1 MKKLLLSVLSLCF
14 VATGLYGQEFK
25 KMLSREMPSHEMSK
39 MAQVSKSDELE
50 WLTNAAVDGVYYS
63 LGAGTDCEFGAVSC
77 FKTDQLSAYDGLQV
91 SVINIG
97 AASTVSDVTVFV
109 MKGDSP
115 STATE
120 IASKKISG
128 ASSFFNYVKLDSP
141 FTIDA
146 SENLYIGYKMN
157 VDNSIYPLLYDGTGL
172 DATDAGL
179 SYVYMDGEYRDLS
192 EISDFTYLG
201 HPMIQALVDGDE
213 NKLLTVS
220 VWEMTDGD
228 TNVFKYQP
236 IGSEVEPV
244 ITFVNN
250 SFRPVESMTVSYSV
264 NGVAGEKTYTFS
276 PAVAPNS
283 ISTSSVELPTVAFNE
298 DVDFSYSV
306 THLNEQPIEEIGA
319 SYAFYAYDKQDA
331 VERTLL
337 MEKFYSQFC
346 GYSPEGKEAI
356 DEAIVGYEDR
366 VARIYHHAGYRV
378 DLFTIDESVET
389 ASAFGVFFSPG
400 TMGDR
405 FWHYSLRDNVFNA
418 MQWTGDL
425 ISEYLQHDGLASLKI
440 SDSYDVETR
449 ELTVNVSGNCIVT
462 PDNKKIT
469 VAVTQSNYLSFQ
481 NGAQNYKHDHFP
493 ILYLTAAGG
502 DDLQVNADGSYD
514 MTFKGVIPQS
524 YNNGNGTIIT
534 GNKVNINLDELRI
547 VAFIS
552 DGWDELISDRYVL
565 NSATKEAATVGAS
578 VAGMEL
584 AGVNVYGADSRIVVE
599 GDYDTVKVFNA
610 SGMETGVDGLSA
622 GLYIVKVTADG
633 QSMVKKV
640 AVK

>member
-25 KMLSREMPSHEMSK
+25 KMLSREMPSREMSK
-39 MAQVSKSDELE
+39 MAQASESDELK
-50 WLTNAAVDGVYYS
+50 WLTNAVESGRYYS
-63 LGAGTDCEFGAVSC
+63 FGAGQKASFGAVAGLQ
-77 FKTDQLSAYDGLQV
+77 TDKLFDYDGLQV
-91 SVINIG
+91 SVIG
-97 AASTVSDVTVFV
+97 VAVSETVSDVTIFV
-109 MKGDSP
+109 MKGS
-115 STATE
+115 SAATATE
-120 IASKKISG
+120 VASKKVDALSG
-128 ASSFFNYVKLDSP
+128 GWNYVKLDAP
-141 FTIDA
+141 LTIDA
-146 SENLYIGYKMN
+146 SENLYVGYKMD
-157 VDNSIYPLLYDGTGL
+157 VQESSYPAMFDASGL
-172 DATDAGL
+172 DDSETEMSFAYL
-179 SYVYMDGEYRDLS
+179 NGEYIDLAT
-192 EISDFTYLG
+192 EPDFSDLG
-201 HPMIQALVDGDE
+201 HPMIQVLVGGDE
-213 NKLLTVS
+213 SKLETVTFLS
-220 VWEMTDGD
+220 SSI
-228 TNVFKYQP
+228 FKYWP
-236 IGSEVEPV
+236 KGSEVIPN
-244 ITFVNN
+244 IQFVNN
-250 SFRPVESMTVSYSV
+250 SFGSVESVTVDYSV
-264 NGVAGEKTYTFS
+264 NGVTDTEKLEFS
-276 PAVAPNS
+276 TPVGPNS
-283 ISTSSVELPTVAFNE
+283 LNIMSMPLPAITITD
-298 DVDFSYSV
+298 DVDFSYVV
-306 THLNEQPIEEIGA
+306 THVNDKPILQSEEN
-319 SYAFYAYDKQDA
+319 YQFYAYDKQDA

-346 GYSPEGKEAI
+346 GYSPQGKEAI

-378 DLFTIDESVET
+378 DLFTIDESIET
-389 ASAFGVFFSPG
+389 AAEFGVNYSPG

-405 FWHYSLRDNVFNA
+405 MWFDALGSNAFNA

-425 ISEYLQHDGLASLKI
+425 IADFLQQDGLASLKI

-469 VAVTQSNYLSFQ
+469 VAVTHSNYSSFQSN
-481 NGAQNYKHDHFP
+481 AQNYKHDHFP

-514 MTFKGVIPQS
+514 MTFKGVVPVS
-524 YNNGNGTIIT
+524 YNNGNGTIVT
-534 GNKVNINLDELRI
+534 GNKVTINLDELRI

-552 DGWDELISDRYVL
+552 DSWDGADNDRYVL

-578 VAGMEL
+578 VAGVEL

-610 SGMETGVDGLSA
+610 SGMETGTENLSV

>member
-25 KMLSREMPSHEMSK
+25 KMLSREMPSREMSK
-39 MAQVSKSDELE
+39 MAQASESDELK
-50 WLTNAAVDGVYYS
+50 WLTNAVESGRYYS
-63 LGAGTDCEFGAVSC
+63 FGAGQKASFGAVAGLQ
-77 FKTDQLSAYDGLQV
+77 TDKLFDYDGLQV
-91 SVINIG
+91 SVIG
-97 AASTVSDVTVFV
+97 VAVSETVSDVTIFV
-109 MKGDSP
+109 MKGS
-115 STATE
+115 SATTATE
-120 IASKKISG
+120 VASKKVDALSG
-128 ASSFFNYVKLDSP
+128 GWNYVKLDAP
-141 FTIDA
+141 LTIDA
-146 SENLYIGYKMN
+146 SENLYVGYKMD
-157 VDNSIYPLLYDGTGL
+157 VQESSYPAMFDASGL
-172 DATDAGL
+172 DDSETEMSFAYL
-179 SYVYMDGEYRDLS
+179 NGEYIDLAT
-192 EISDFTYLG
+192 EPDFSDLG
-201 HPMIQALVDGDE
+201 HPMIQVLVGGDE
-213 NKLLTVS
+213 SKLETVTFLPVS
-220 VWEMTDGD
+220 I
-228 TNVFKYQP
+228 FKYWP
-236 IGSEVEPV
+236 KGSEVVPN
-244 ITFVNN
+244 IQFVNN
-250 SFRPVESMTVSYSV
+250 SFGSVESLTVDYSI
-264 NGVAGEKTYTFS
+264 NGVTDTEKFEFS
-276 PAVAPNS
+276 TPVGPNS
-283 ISTSSVELPTVAFNE
+283 LYIVSMPLPAIAITD
-298 DVDFSYSV
+298 DVDFSYVV
-306 THLNEQPIEEIGA
+306 THVNDKPILQSEEN
-319 SYAFYAYDKQDA
+319 YQFYAYDKQDA

-346 GYSPEGKEAI
+346 GYSPQGKEAI

-366 VARIYHHAGYRV
+366 VARIYHHAGYRA
-378 DLFTIDESVET
+378 DLFTIDESAET
-389 ASAFGVFFSPG
+389 AAEFGVNYSPG

-405 FWHYSLRDNVFNA
+405 MWFDALGSNAFNA

-425 ISEYLQHDGLASLKI
+425 IADFLQKDGLASLKI

-469 VAVTQSNYLSFQ
+469 VAVTHSNYSSFQ
-481 NGAQNYKHDHFP
+481 KNAQNYMHDHFP

-514 MTFKGVIPQS
+514 MTFKGVVPVS
-524 YNNGNGTIIT
+524 YNNGNGTIVT
-534 GNKVNINLDELRI
+534 GNKVTINLDELRI

-552 DGWDELISDRYVL
+552 DSWDGADNDRYVL

-578 VAGMEL
+578 VAGVEL

-610 SGMETGVDGLSA
+610 SGMETGTEGLSA

>member
-25 KMLSREMPSHEMSK
+25 KMLSREMPSREMSK
-39 MAQVSKSDELE
+39 MAQASESDELK
-50 WLTNAAVDGVYYS
+50 WLTNAVESGRYYS
-63 LGAGTDCEFGAVSC
+63 FGAGQKASFGAVAGLH
-77 FKTDQLSAYDGLQV
+77 TDKLFDYDGLQV
-91 SVINIG
+91 SVIG
-97 AASTVSDVTVFV
+97 VAVSETVSDVTIFV
-109 MKGDSP
+109 MKGS
-115 STATE
+115 SAATATE
-120 IASKKISG
+120 VASKKVDALTG
-128 ASSFFNYVKLDSP
+128 GWNYVKLDAP
-141 FTIDA
+141 LTIDA
-146 SENLYIGYKMN
+146 SENLYVGYKMD
-157 VDNSIYPLLYDGTGL
+157 VQESSYPAMFDASGL
-172 DATDAGL
+172 DDSETEMSFAYL
-179 SYVYMDGEYRDLS
+179 NGEYIDLAT
-192 EISDFTYLG
+192 EPDFSDLG
-201 HPMIQALVDGDE
+201 HPMIQVLVGGDE
-213 NKLLTVS
+213 SKLETVTFLS
-220 VWEMTDGD
+220 SSI
-228 TNVFKYQP
+228 FKYWP
-236 IGSEVEPV
+236 KGSEVIPN
-244 ITFVNN
+244 IQFVNN
-250 SFRPVESMTVSYSV
+250 SFGSVESVTVDYSV
-264 NGVAGEKTYTFS
+264 NGVTDTEKLEFS
-276 PAVAPNS
+276 TPVGPNS
-283 ISTSSVELPTVAFNE
+283 IYVMSMSLPAIAITD
-298 DVDFSYSV
+298 DVDFSYVV
-306 THLNEQPIEEIGA
+306 THVNDKPILLPEE
-319 SYAFYAYDKQDA
+319 SYKFYAYDKQDA

-346 GYSPEGKEAI
+346 GYSPQGKEAI

-366 VARIYHHAGYRV
+366 VARIYHHAGYRA

-389 ASAFGVFFSPG
+389 AAEFGVNYSPG

-405 FWHYSLRDNVFNA
+405 IWFDALGSNAFNA

-425 ISEYLQHDGLASLKI
+425 IADFLQQDGLASLKI

-469 VAVTQSNYLSFQ
+469 VAVTHSNYSSFQ
-481 NGAQNYKHDHFP
+481 KNAQNYMHDHFP

-514 MTFKGVIPQS
+514 MTFKGVVPVS
-524 YNNGNGTIIT
+524 YNNGNGTIVT
-534 GNKVNINLDELRI
+534 GNKVTINLDELRI

-552 DGWDELISDRYVL
+552 DSWDGADNDRYVL

-578 VAGMEL
+578 VAGVEL

-599 GDYDTVKVFNA
+599 GDYDTVKMFNA
-610 SGMETGVDGLSA
+610 SGMETGTENLSA

>member
-25 KMLSREMPSHEMSK
+25 KMLSREMPSREMSK
-39 MAQVSKSDELE
+39 MAQASESDELK
-50 WLTNAAVDGVYYS
+50 WLTNAVESGRYYS
-63 LGAGTDCEFGAVSC
+63 FGAGQKASFGAVAGLQ
-77 FKTDQLSAYDGLQV
+77 TDKLFDYDGLQV
-91 SVINIG
+91 SVIG
-97 AASTVSDVTVFV
+97 VAVSETVSDVTIFV
-109 MKGDSP
+109 MKGS
-115 STATE
+115 SAATATE
-120 IASKKISG
+120 VASKKVDALSG
-128 ASSFFNYVKLDSP
+128 GWNYVKLDAP
-141 FTIDA
+141 LTIDA
-146 SENLYIGYKMN
+146 SENLYVGYKMD
-157 VDNSIYPLLYDGTGL
+157 VQESSYPAMFDASGL
-172 DATDAGL
+172 DDSETEMSFAYL
-179 SYVYMDGEYRDLS
+179 NGEYIDLAT
-192 EISDFTYLG
+192 EPDFSDLG
-201 HPMIQALVDGDE
+201 HPMIQVLVGGDE
-213 NKLLTVS
+213 SKLETVTFLS
-220 VWEMTDGD
+220 SSI
-228 TNVFKYQP
+228 FKYWP
-236 IGSEVEPV
+236 KGSEVIPN
-244 ITFVNN
+244 IQFVNN
-250 SFRPVESMTVSYSV
+250 SFGSVESVTVDYSV
-264 NGVAGEKTYTFS
+264 NGVTDTEKLEFS
-276 PAVAPNS
+276 TPVGPNS
-283 ISTSSVELPTVAFNE
+283 LNIMSMPLPAIAITD
-298 DVDFSYSV
+298 DVDFSYVV
-306 THLNEQPIEEIGA
+306 THVNDKPILQSEE
-319 SYAFYAYDKQDA
+319 SYKFYAYDKQEA

-346 GYSPEGKEAI
+346 GYSPQGKEAI

-378 DLFTIDESVET
+378 DLFTIDESIET
-389 ASAFGVFFSPG
+389 AAEFGVNYSPG

-405 FWHYSLRDNVFNA
+405 MWFDALGSNAFNA

-425 ISEYLQHDGLASLKI
+425 IADFLQQDGLASLKI

-469 VAVTQSNYLSFQ
+469 VAVTHSNYSSFQSN
-481 NGAQNYKHDHFP
+481 AQNYKHDHFP

-514 MTFKGVIPQS
+514 MTFKGVVPVS
-524 YNNGNGTIIT
+524 YNNGNGTIVT
-534 GNKVNINLDELRI
+534 GNKVTINLDELRI

-552 DGWDELISDRYVL
+552 DSWDGADNDRYVL

-578 VAGMEL
+578 VAGVEL
-584 AGVNVYGADSRIVVE
+584 AGVNVYSADSRIVVE

-610 SGMETGVDGLSA
+610 SGMETGTEGLSA

>member
-25 KMLSREMPSHEMSK
+25 KMLSREMPSREMSK
-39 MAQVSKSDELE
+39 MAQASESDELK
-50 WLTNAAVDGVYYS
+50 WLTNAVESGRYYS
-63 LGAGTDCEFGAVSC
+63 FGAGQKASFGAVAGLQ
-77 FKTDQLSAYDGLQV
+77 TDKLFDYDGLQV
-91 SVINIG
+91 SVIG
-97 AASTVSDVTVFV
+97 VAVSETVSDVTIFV
-109 MKGDSP
+109 MKGS
-115 STATE
+115 SAATATE
-120 IASKKISG
+120 VASKKVDALSG
-128 ASSFFNYVKLDSP
+128 GWNYVKLDAP
-141 FTIDA
+141 LTIDA
-146 SENLYIGYKMN
+146 SENLYVGYKMD
-157 VDNSIYPLLYDGTGL
+157 VQESSYPAMFDASGL
-172 DATDAGL
+172 DDSETEMSFAYL
-179 SYVYMDGEYRDLS
+179 NGEYIDLAT
-192 EISDFTYLG
+192 EPDFSDLG
-201 HPMIQALVDGDE
+201 HPMIQVLVGGDE
-213 NKLLTVS
+213 SKLETVTFLS
-220 VWEMTDGD
+220 SSI
-228 TNVFKYQP
+228 FKYWP
-236 IGSEVEPV
+236 KGSEVIPN
-244 ITFVNN
+244 IQFVNN
-250 SFRPVESMTVSYSV
+250 SFGSVESVTVDYSV
-264 NGVAGEKTYTFS
+264 NGVTDTEKLEFS
-276 PAVAPNS
+276 TPVGPNS
-283 ISTSSVELPTVAFNE
+283 LNIMSMPLPAITITD
-298 DVDFSYSV
+298 DVDFSYVV
-306 THLNEQPIEEIGA
+306 THVNDKPILQSEEN
-319 SYAFYAYDKQDA
+319 YQFYAYDKQDA

-346 GYSPEGKEAI
+346 GYSPQGKEAI

-366 VARIYHHAGYRV
+366 VARIYHHAGYRA

-389 ASAFGVFFSPG
+389 AAEFGVNYSPG

-405 FWHYSLRDNVFNA
+405 MWFDALGSNAFNA

-425 ISEYLQHDGLASLKI
+425 IADFLQQDGLASLKI

-469 VAVTQSNYLSFQ
+469 VAVTHSNYSSFQSN
-481 NGAQNYKHDHFP
+481 AQNYKHDHFP

-514 MTFKGVIPQS
+514 MTFKGVVPVS
-524 YNNGNGTIIT
+524 YNNGNGTIVT
-534 GNKVNINLDELRI
+534 GNKVTINLDELRI

-552 DGWDELISDRYVL
+552 DSWDGADNDRYVL

-578 VAGMEL
+578 VAGVEL

-610 SGMETGVDGLSA
+610 SGMETGTEGLSA
-622 GLYIVKVTADG
+622 GLYIVKVTTDG

>member
-25 KMLSREMPSHEMSK
+25 KMLSREMPSREMSK
-39 MAQVSKSDELE
+39 MAQASESDELK
-50 WLTNAAVDGVYYS
+50 WLTNAVESGRYYS
-63 LGAGTDCEFGAVSC
+63 FGAGQKASFGAVAGLH
-77 FKTDQLSAYDGLQV
+77 TDKLFDYDGLQV
-91 SVINIG
+91 SVIG
-97 AASTVSDVTVFV
+97 VAVSETVSDVTIFV
-109 MKGDSP
+109 MKGS
-115 STATE
+115 SATTATE
-120 IASKKISG
+120 VASKKVDALSG
-128 ASSFFNYVKLDSP
+128 GWNYVKLDTP
-141 FTIDA
+141 LTIDA
-146 SENLYIGYKMN
+146 SENLYVGYKMD
-157 VDNSIYPLLYDGTGL
+157 VQESSYPAMFDASGL
-172 DATDAGL
+172 DDSETEMSFAYL
-179 SYVYMDGEYRDLS
+179 NGEYIDLAT
-192 EISDFTYLG
+192 EPDFSDLG
-201 HPMIQALVDGDE
+201 HPMIQVLVGGDE
-213 NKLLTVS
+213 SKLETVTFLS
-220 VWEMTDGD
+220 SSI
-228 TNVFKYQP
+228 FKYWP
-236 IGSEVEPV
+236 KGSEVVPN
-244 ITFVNN
+244 IQFVNN
-250 SFRPVESMTVSYSV
+250 SFGLVESLTVDYSI
-264 NGVAGEKTYTFS
+264 NGVTDTEKFEFS
-276 PAVAPNS
+276 TPVGPNS
-283 ISTSSVELPTVAFNE
+283 LYIMSMPLPAIAITD
-298 DVDFSYSV
+298 DVDFSYVV
-306 THLNEQPIEEIGA
+306 THVNDKPILQSEEN
-319 SYAFYAYDKQDA
+319 YQFYAYDKQDA

-346 GYSPEGKEAI
+346 GYSPQGKEAI

-366 VARIYHHAGYRV
+366 VARIYHHAGYRA

-389 ASAFGVFFSPG
+389 AAEFGVNYSPG

-405 FWHYSLRDNVFNA
+405 MWFDALGSNAFNA

-425 ISEYLQHDGLASLKI
+425 IADFLQQDGLASLKI

-469 VAVTQSNYLSFQ
+469 VAVTHSNYSSFQ
-481 NGAQNYKHDHFP
+481 KNAQNYMHDHFP

-514 MTFKGVIPQS
+514 MTFKGVVPVS
-524 YNNGNGTIIT
+524 YNNGNGTIVT
-534 GNKVNINLDELRI
+534 GNKVTINLDELRI

-552 DGWDELISDRYVL
+552 DSWDGADNDRYVL

-578 VAGMEL
+578 VAGVEL

-610 SGMETGVDGLSA
+610 SGMETGTENLSA
-622 GLYIVKVTADG
+622 GLYIVKVTTDG

>member
-25 KMLSREMPSHEMSK
+25 KMLSREMPSREMSK
-39 MAQVSKSDELE
+39 MAQASESDELK
-50 WLTNAAVDGVYYS
+50 WLTNAVESGRYYS
-63 LGAGTDCEFGAVSC
+63 FGAGQKASFGAVAGLQ
-77 FKTDQLSAYDGLQV
+77 TDKLFDYDGLQV
-91 SVINIG
+91 SVIG
-97 AASTVSDVTVFV
+97 VAVSETVSDVTIFV
-109 MKGDSP
+109 MKGS
-115 STATE
+115 SATTATE
-120 IASKKISG
+120 VASKKVDALSG
-128 ASSFFNYVKLDSP
+128 GWNYVKLDAP
-141 FTIDA
+141 LTIDA
-146 SENLYIGYKMN
+146 SENLYVGYKMD
-157 VDNSIYPLLYDGTGL
+157 VQESSYPAMFDASGL
-172 DATDAGL
+172 DDSETEMSFAYL
-179 SYVYMDGEYRDLS
+179 NGEYIDLAT
-192 EISDFTYLG
+192 EPDFSDLG
-201 HPMIQALVDGDE
+201 HPMIQVLVGGDE
-213 NKLLTVS
+213 SKLETVTFLPVS
-220 VWEMTDGD
+220 I
-228 TNVFKYQP
+228 FKYWP
-236 IGSEVEPV
+236 KGSEVVPN
-244 ITFVNN
+244 IQFVNN
-250 SFRPVESMTVSYSV
+250 SFGSVESLTVDYSI
-264 NGVAGEKTYTFS
+264 NGVTDTEKFEFS
-276 PAVAPNS
+276 TPVGPNS
-283 ISTSSVELPTVAFNE
+283 LYIMSMPLPAIAITD
-298 DVDFSYSV
+298 DVDFSYVV
-306 THLNEQPIEEIGA
+306 THVNDKPILQSEEN
-319 SYAFYAYDKQDA
+319 YQFYAYDKQEA

-346 GYSPEGKEAI
+346 GYSPQGKEAI

-389 ASAFGVFFSPG
+389 AAEFGVNYSPG

-405 FWHYSLRDNVFNA
+405 MWFDALGSNAFNA

-425 ISEYLQHDGLASLKI
+425 IADFLQQDGLASLKI

-469 VAVTQSNYLSFQ
+469 VAVTHSNYSSFQ
-481 NGAQNYKHDHFP
+481 KNAQNYMHDHFP

-514 MTFKGVIPQS
+514 MTFKGVVPVS
-524 YNNGNGTIIT
+524 YNNGNGTIVT
-534 GNKVNINLDELRI
+534 GNKVTINLDELRI

-552 DGWDELISDRYVL
+552 DSWDGADNDRYVL

-578 VAGMEL
+578 VAGVEL
-584 AGVNVYGADSRIVVE
+584 VGVNVYGADSRIVVE

-610 SGMETGVDGLSA
+610 SGMETGTENLSA

-633 QSMVKKV
+633 QSMVKKI

>member
-25 KMLSREMPSHEMSK
+25 KMLSREMLSREMSK
-39 MAQVSKSDELE
+39 MAQASESDELK
-50 WLTNAAVDGVYYS
+50 WLTNAVESGRYYS
-63 LGAGTDCEFGAVSC
+63 FGAGQKASFGAVAGLQ
-77 FKTDQLSAYDGLQV
+77 TDKLFDYDGLQV
-91 SVINIG
+91 SVIG
-97 AASTVSDVTVFV
+97 VAVSETVSDVTIFV
-109 MKGDSP
+109 MKGS
-115 STATE
+115 SAATATE
-120 IASKKISG
+120 VASKKVDALSG
-128 ASSFFNYVKLDSP
+128 GWNYVKLDAP
-141 FTIDA
+141 LTIDA
-146 SENLYIGYKMN
+146 SENLYVGYKMD
-157 VDNSIYPLLYDGTGL
+157 VQESSYPAMFDASGL
-172 DATDAGL
+172 DDSETEMSFAYL
-179 SYVYMDGEYRDLS
+179 NGEYIDLAT
-192 EISDFTYLG
+192 EPDFSDLG
-201 HPMIQALVDGDE
+201 HPMIQVLVGGDE
-213 NKLLTVS
+213 SKLETVTFLPVS
-220 VWEMTDGD
+220 I
-228 TNVFKYQP
+228 FKYWP
-236 IGSEVEPV
+236 KGSEVVPN
-244 ITFVNN
+244 IQFVNN
-250 SFRPVESMTVSYSV
+250 SFGLVESLTVDYSI
-264 NGVAGEKTYTFS
+264 NGVTDTEKFEFS
-276 PAVAPNS
+276 TPVGPNS
-283 ISTSSVELPTVAFNE
+283 LYIMSMPLPAIAITD
-298 DVDFSYSV
+298 DVDFSYVV
-306 THLNEQPIEEIGA
+306 THVNDKPILLPDE
-319 SYAFYAYDKQDA
+319 SYKFYAYDKQYA

-346 GYSPEGKEAI
+346 GYSPQGKEAI

-389 ASAFGVFFSPG
+389 AAEFGVNYSPG

-405 FWHYSLRDNVFNA
+405 MWFDALGSNAFNA

-425 ISEYLQHDGLASLKI
+425 IADFLQQDGLASLKI

-469 VAVTQSNYLSFQ
+469 VAVTHSNYSSFQ
-481 NGAQNYKHDHFP
+481 KNAQNYMHDHFP

-514 MTFKGVIPQS
+514 MTFKGVVPVS
-524 YNNGNGTIIT
+524 YNNGNGTIVT
-534 GNKVNINLDELRI
+534 GNKVTINLDELRI

-552 DGWDELISDRYVL
+552 DSWDGADNDRYVL

-578 VAGMEL
+578 VAEVEL
-584 AGVNVYGADSRIVVE
+584 AGVNVYGTDSRIVVE

-610 SGMETGVDGLSA
+610 SGMETGTENLSV

>member
-14 VATGLYGQEFK
+14 VATGLYGKEFK
-25 KMLSREMPSHEMSK
+25 KMLSREMPSREMSK
-39 MAQVSKSDELE
+39 MAQASESDELK
-50 WLTNAAVDGVYYS
+50 WLTNAVESGRYYS
-63 LGAGTDCEFGAVSC
+63 FGAGQKASFGAVAGLQ
-77 FKTDQLSAYDGLQV
+77 TDKLFDYDGLQV
-91 SVINIG
+91 SVIG
-97 AASTVSDVTVFV
+97 VAVSETVSDVTIFV
-109 MKGDSP
+109 MKGS
-115 STATE
+115 SAATATE
-120 IASKKISG
+120 VASKKVDALSG
-128 ASSFFNYVKLDSP
+128 GWNYVKLDAP
-141 FTIDA
+141 LTIDA
-146 SENLYIGYKMN
+146 SENLYVGYKMD
-157 VDNSIYPLLYDGTGL
+157 VQESSYPAMFDASGL
-172 DATDAGL
+172 DDSETEMSFAYL
-179 SYVYMDGEYRDLS
+179 NGEYIDLAT
-192 EISDFTYLG
+192 EPDFSDLG
-201 HPMIQALVDGDE
+201 HPMIQVLVGGDE
-213 NKLLTVS
+213 SKLETVTFLS
-220 VWEMTDGD
+220 SSI
-228 TNVFKYQP
+228 FKYWP
-236 IGSEVEPV
+236 KGSEVIPN
-244 ITFVNN
+244 IQFVNN
-250 SFRPVESMTVSYSV
+250 SFGSVESVTVDYSV
-264 NGVAGEKTYTFS
+264 NGVTDTEKLEFS
-276 PAVAPNS
+276 TPVGPNS
-283 ISTSSVELPTVAFNE
+283 LNIMSMPLPAITITD
-298 DVDFSYSV
+298 DVDFSYVV
-306 THLNEQPIEEIGA
+306 THVNDKPILQSEE
-319 SYAFYAYDKQDA
+319 SYKFYAYDKQEA

-346 GYSPEGKEAI
+346 GYSPQGKEAI

-378 DLFTIDESVET
+378 DLFTIDESIET
-389 ASAFGVFFSPG
+389 AAEFGVNYSPG

-405 FWHYSLRDNVFNA
+405 MWFDALGSNAFNA

-425 ISEYLQHDGLASLKI
+425 IADFLQQDGLASLKI

-469 VAVTQSNYLSFQ
+469 VAVTHSNYSSFQSN
-481 NGAQNYKHDHFP
+481 AQNYKHDHFP

-514 MTFKGVIPQS
+514 MTFKGVVPVS
-524 YNNGNGTIIT
+524 YNNGNGTIVT
-534 GNKVNINLDELRI
+534 GNKVTINLDELRI

-552 DGWDELISDRYVL
+552 DSWDGADNDRYVL

-578 VAGMEL
+578 VAGVEL

-610 SGMETGVDGLSA
+610 SGMETGTENLSV

>member
-25 KMLSREMPSHEMSK
+25 KMLSREMPSREMSK
-39 MAQVSKSDELE
+39 MAQASESDELK
-50 WLTNAAVDGVYYS
+50 WLTNAVESGRYYS
-63 LGAGTDCEFGAVSC
+63 FGAGQKASFGAVAGLQ
-77 FKTDQLSAYDGLQV
+77 TDKLFDYDGLQV
-91 SVINIG
+91 SVIGVAI
-97 AASTVSDVTVFV
+97 SETVSDVTIFV
-109 MKGDSP
+109 MKGS
-115 STATE
+115 SAATATE
-120 IASKKISG
+120 VASKKVDALSG
-128 ASSFFNYVKLDSP
+128 GWNYVKLDAP
-141 FTIDA
+141 LTIDA
-146 SENLYIGYKMN
+146 SENLYVGYKMD
-157 VDNSIYPLLYDGTGL
+157 VQESSYPAMFDASGL
-172 DATDAGL
+172 DDSETEMSFAYL
-179 SYVYMDGEYRDLS
+179 NGEYIDLAT
-192 EISDFTYLG
+192 EPDFSDLG
-201 HPMIQALVDGDE
+201 HPMIQVLVGGDE
-213 NKLLTVS
+213 SKLETVTFLPVS
-220 VWEMTDGD
+220 I
-228 TNVFKYQP
+228 FKYWP
-236 IGSEVEPV
+236 KGSEVVPN
-244 ITFVNN
+244 IQFVNN
-250 SFRPVESMTVSYSV
+250 SFGLVESLTVDYSI
-264 NGVAGEKTYTFS
+264 NGVTDTEKFEFS
-276 PAVAPNS
+276 TPVGPNS
-283 ISTSSVELPTVAFNE
+283 LYIMSMPLPAIAITD
-298 DVDFSYSV
+298 DVDFSYVV
-306 THLNEQPIEEIGA
+306 THVNDKPILQSEEN
-319 SYAFYAYDKQDA
+319 YQFYAYDKQDA

-346 GYSPEGKEAI
+346 GYSPQGKEAI

-366 VARIYHHAGYRV
+366 VARIYHHAGYRA

-389 ASAFGVFFSPG
+389 AAEFGVNYSPG

-405 FWHYSLRDNVFNA
+405 LWFDALGSNAFNA

-425 ISEYLQHDGLASLKI
+425 IADFLQKDGLASLKI

-469 VAVTQSNYLSFQ
+469 VAVTHSNYSSFQ
-481 NGAQNYKHDHFP
+481 KNAQNYMHDHFP

-514 MTFKGVIPQS
+514 MTFKGVVPVS
-524 YNNGNGTIIT
+524 YNNGNGTIVT
-534 GNKVNINLDELRI
+534 GNKVTINLDELRI

-552 DGWDELISDRYVL
+552 DSWDGADNDRYVL

-578 VAGMEL
+578 VAGVEL

-610 SGMETGVDGLSA
+610 SGMETGTEGLSA
-622 GLYIVKVTADG
+622 GLYFVKVTADG

>member
-25 KMLSREMPSHEMSK
+25 KMLSREMPSREMSK
-39 MAQVSKSDELE
+39 MAQASESDELK
-50 WLTNAAVDGVYYS
+50 WLTNAVESGRYYS
-63 LGAGTDCEFGAVSC
+63 FGAGQKASFGAVAGLQ
-77 FKTDQLSAYDGLQV
+77 TDKLFDYDGLQV
-91 SVINIG
+91 SVIG
-97 AASTVSDVTVFV
+97 VAVSETVSDVTIFV
-109 MKGDSP
+109 MKGS
-115 STATE
+115 SAATATE
-120 IASKKISG
+120 VASKKVDALSG
-128 ASSFFNYVKLDSP
+128 GWNYVKLDAP
-141 FTIDA
+141 LTIDA
-146 SENLYIGYKMN
+146 SENLYVGYKMD
-157 VDNSIYPLLYDGTGL
+157 VQESSYPAMFDASGL
-172 DATDAGL
+172 DDSETEMSFAYL
-179 SYVYMDGEYRDLS
+179 NGEYIDLAT
-192 EISDFTYLG
+192 EPNFSDLG
-201 HPMIQALVDGDE
+201 HPMIQVLVGGDE
-213 NKLLTVS
+213 SKLETVTFLPVS
-220 VWEMTDGD
+220 I
-228 TNVFKYQP
+228 FKYWP
-236 IGSEVEPV
+236 KGSEVVPN
-244 ITFVNN
+244 IQFVNN
-250 SFRPVESMTVSYSV
+250 SFGSVESLTVDYSI
-264 NGVAGEKTYTFS
+264 NGVTDTEKFEFS
-276 PAVAPNS
+276 TPVGPNS
-283 ISTSSVELPTVAFNE
+283 LNIMSMPLPAIAITD
-298 DVDFSYSV
+298 DVDFSYVV
-306 THLNEQPIEEIGA
+306 THVNDKPILQSEEN
-319 SYAFYAYDKQDA
+319 YQFYAYDKQEA

-346 GYSPEGKEAI
+346 GYSPQGKEAI

-366 VARIYHHAGYRV
+366 VARIYHHAGYRA

-389 ASAFGVFFSPG
+389 AAEFGVNYSPG

-405 FWHYSLRDNVFNA
+405 MWFDALGSNAFNA

-425 ISEYLQHDGLASLKI
+425 IADFLQQDGLASLKI

-469 VAVTQSNYLSFQ
+469 VAVTHSNYSSFQ
-481 NGAQNYKHDHFP
+481 KNAQNYMHDHFP

-514 MTFKGVIPQS
+514 MTFKGVVPVS
-524 YNNGNGTIIT
+524 YNNGNGTIVT
-534 GNKVNINLDELRI
+534 GNKVTINLDELRI

-552 DGWDELISDRYVL
+552 DSWDGADNDRYVL

-578 VAGMEL
+578 VAGVEL

-599 GDYDTVKVFNA
+599 GDYDIVKVFNA
-610 SGMETGVDGLSA
+610 SGMETGTENLSA

>member
-25 KMLSREMPSHEMSK
+25 KMLSREMPSCEMSK
-39 MAQVSKSDELE
+39 MAQASESDELK
-50 WLTNAAVDGVYYS
+50 WLTNAVESGRYYS
-63 LGAGTDCEFGAVSC
+63 FGAGQKASFGAVAGLQ
-77 FKTDQLSAYDGLQV
+77 TDKLFDYDGLQV
-91 SVINIG
+91 SVIG
-97 AASTVSDVTVFV
+97 VAVSETVSDVTIFV
-109 MKGDSP
+109 MKGS
-115 STATE
+115 SAATATE
-120 IASKKISG
+120 VASKKVDALSG
-128 ASSFFNYVKLDSP
+128 GWNYVKLDAP
-141 FTIDA
+141 LTIDA
-146 SENLYIGYKMN
+146 SENLYVGYKMD
-157 VDNSIYPLLYDGTGL
+157 VQESSYPAMFDASGL
-172 DATDAGL
+172 DDSETEMSFAYL
-179 SYVYMDGEYRDLS
+179 NGEYIDLAT
-192 EISDFTYLG
+192 EPDFSDLG
-201 HPMIQALVDGDE
+201 HPMIQVLVGGDE
-213 NKLLTVS
+213 SKLETVTFLS
-220 VWEMTDGD
+220 SSI
-228 TNVFKYQP
+228 FKYWP
-236 IGSEVEPV
+236 KGSEVIPN
-244 ITFVNN
+244 IQFVNN
-250 SFRPVESMTVSYSV
+250 SFGSVESVTVDYSV
-264 NGVAGEKTYTFS
+264 NGVTDTEKLEFS
-276 PAVAPNS
+276 TPVGPNS
-283 ISTSSVELPTVAFNE
+283 IYVMSMSLPAITITD
-298 DVDFSYSV
+298 DVDFSYVV
-306 THLNEQPIEEIGA
+306 THVNDKPILLPEE
-319 SYAFYAYDKQDA
+319 SYKFYAYDKQYA

-346 GYSPEGKEAI
+346 GYSPQGKEAI

-389 ASAFGVFFSPG
+389 AAEFGVNYSPG

-405 FWHYSLRDNVFNA
+405 MWFDALGSNAFNA

-425 ISEYLQHDGLASLKI
+425 IADFLQQDGLASLKI

-469 VAVTQSNYLSFQ
+469 VAVTHSNYSSFQ
-481 NGAQNYKHDHFP
+481 KNAQNYMHDHFP

-514 MTFKGVIPQS
+514 MTFKGVVPVS
-524 YNNGNGTIIT
+524 YNNGNGTIVT
-534 GNKVNINLDELRI
+534 GNKVTINLDELRI

-552 DGWDELISDRYVL
+552 DSWDGADNDRYVL

-578 VAGMEL
+578 VAGVEL

>member
-25 KMLSREMPSHEMSK
+25 KMLSREMPSREMSK
-39 MAQVSKSDELE
+39 MAQASESDELK
-50 WLTNAAVDGVYYS
+50 WLTNAVESGRYYS
-63 LGAGTDCEFGAVSC
+63 FGAGQKASFGAVAGLQ
-77 FKTDQLSAYDGLQV
+77 TDKLFDYDGLQV
-91 SVINIG
+91 SVIG
-97 AASTVSDVTVFV
+97 VAVSETVSDVTIFV
-109 MKGDSP
+109 MKGS
-115 STATE
+115 SAATATE
-120 IASKKISG
+120 VASKKVDALSG
-128 ASSFFNYVKLDSP
+128 GWNYVKLDAP
-141 FTIDA
+141 LTIDA
-146 SENLYIGYKMN
+146 SENLYVGYKMD
-157 VDNSIYPLLYDGTGL
+157 VQESSYPAMFDASGL
-172 DATDAGL
+172 DDSETEMSFAYL
-179 SYVYMDGEYRDLS
+179 NGEYIDLAT
-192 EISDFTYLG
+192 EPDFSDLG
-201 HPMIQALVDGDE
+201 HPMIQVLVGGDE
-213 NKLLTVS
+213 SKLETVTFLS
-220 VWEMTDGD
+220 SSI
-228 TNVFKYQP
+228 FKYWP
-236 IGSEVEPV
+236 KGSEVIPN
-244 ITFVNN
+244 IQFVNN
-250 SFRPVESMTVSYSV
+250 SFGSVESVTVDYSV
-264 NGVAGEKTYTFS
+264 NGVTDTEKLEFS
-276 PAVAPNS
+276 TPVGPNS
-283 ISTSSVELPTVAFNE
+283 LNIMSMPLPAITITD
-298 DVDFSYSV
+298 DVDFSYVV
-306 THLNEQPIEEIGA
+306 THVNDKPILQSEE
-319 SYAFYAYDKQDA
+319 SYKFYAYDKQEA

-346 GYSPEGKEAI
+346 GYSPQGKEAI

-366 VARIYHHAGYRV
+366 VARIYHHAGYRA
-378 DLFTIDESVET
+378 DLFTIDESIET
-389 ASAFGVFFSPG
+389 AAEFGVNYSPG

-405 FWHYSLRDNVFNA
+405 MWFDALGSNAFNA

-425 ISEYLQHDGLASLKI
+425 IADFLQQDGLASLKI

-469 VAVTQSNYLSFQ
+469 VAVTHSNYSSFQSN
-481 NGAQNYKHDHFP
+481 AQNYKHDHFP

-514 MTFKGVIPQS
+514 MTFKGVVPVS
-524 YNNGNGTIIT
+524 YNNGNGTIVT
-534 GNKVNINLDELRI
+534 GNKVTINLDELRI

-552 DGWDELISDRYVL
+552 DSWDGADNDRYVL

-578 VAGMEL
+578 VAGVEL

-610 SGMETGVDGLSA
+610 SGMETGTENLSV

>member
-25 KMLSREMPSHEMSK
+25 KMLSREMPSREMSK
-39 MAQVSKSDELE
+39 MAQASESDELK
-50 WLTNAAVDGVYYS
+50 WLTNAVESGRYYS
-63 LGAGTDCEFGAVSC
+63 FGAGQKASFGAVAGLQ
-77 FKTDQLSAYDGLQV
+77 TDKLFDYDGLQV
-91 SVINIG
+91 SVIG
-97 AASTVSDVTVFV
+97 VAVSETVSDVTIFV
-109 MKGDSP
+109 MKGS
-115 STATE
+115 SAATAAE
-120 IASKKISG
+120 VASKKVDALSG
-128 ASSFFNYVKLDSP
+128 GWNYVKLDAP
-141 FTIDA
+141 LTIDA
-146 SENLYIGYKMN
+146 SENLYVGYKMD
-157 VDNSIYPLLYDGTGL
+157 VQESSYPAMFDASGL
-172 DATDAGL
+172 DDSETEMSFAYL
-179 SYVYMDGEYRDLS
+179 NGEYIDLAT
-192 EISDFTYLG
+192 EPDFSDLG
-201 HPMIQALVDGDE
+201 HPMIQVLVGGDE
-213 NKLLTVS
+213 SKLETVTFLS
-220 VWEMTDGD
+220 SSI
-228 TNVFKYQP
+228 FKYWP
-236 IGSEVEPV
+236 KGSEVIPN
-244 ITFVNN
+244 IQFVNN
-250 SFRPVESMTVSYSV
+250 SFGSVESVTVDYSV
-264 NGVAGEKTYTFS
+264 NGVTDTEKLEFS
-276 PAVAPNS
+276 TPVGPNS
-283 ISTSSVELPTVAFNE
+283 LNIMSMPLPAITITD
-298 DVDFSYSV
+298 DVDFSYVV
-306 THLNEQPIEEIGA
+306 THVNDKPILQSEEN
-319 SYAFYAYDKQDA
+319 YQFYAYDKQDA

-346 GYSPEGKEAI
+346 GYSPQGKEAI

-378 DLFTIDESVET
+378 DLFTIDESIET
-389 ASAFGVFFSPG
+389 AAEFGVNYSPG

-405 FWHYSLRDNVFNA
+405 MWFDALGSNAFNA

-425 ISEYLQHDGLASLKI
+425 IADFLQQDGLASLKI

-469 VAVTQSNYLSFQ
+469 VAVTHSNYSSFQSN
-481 NGAQNYKHDHFP
+481 AQNYKHDHFP

-514 MTFKGVIPQS
+514 MTFKGVVPVS
-524 YNNGNGTIIT
+524 YNNGNGTIVT
-534 GNKVNINLDELRI
+534 GNKVTINLDELRI

-552 DGWDELISDRYVL
+552 DSWDGADNDHYVL

-578 VAGMEL
+578 VAGVEL

-610 SGMETGVDGLSA
+610 SGMETGTENLSV